1 MCSIRLLRTGSIQDF
16 CGQYLGGAFRPII
29 ICNDRDVVPP
39 RGLFTYG
46 VGLTAGTSF
55 FCEPGATL
63 EVIGAA
69 ASSAAALSFVRGPA
83 SIFVALI
90 AYVMVTFAPTFNS
103 PLTLVC
109 GSRSISHRSAPF

>member
-1 MCSIRLLRTGSIQDF
+1 MFWFSCVRLDLFLPVVFKTFAANICKGRAQS
-16 CGQYLGGAFRPII
+16 RPII
-29 ICNDRDVVPP
+29 WDDRGVVPP
-39 RGLFTYG
+39 RDLFTYG

-63 EVIGAA
+63 EVIGAT

-90 AYVMVTFAPTFNS
+90 A
-103 PLTLVC
+103 
-109 GSRSISHRSAPF
+109 